1 MDINNRVS
9 PASVQPQ
16 VSTAVGKGGKE
27 AAKSAAVPAETVA
40 VPTSVS
46 LPEKAK
52 IEVPE
57 FEPKDLQKA
66 MDDLQRFVDDLGR
79 NLNFSIDESTDRTV
93 ISVRD
98 AKTQELVRQI
108 PGEEVIAM
116 SRQIAD
122 RLAEWKQGLFI
133 DSRI

>member
-1 MDINNRVS
+1 MEVNNRVS
-9 PASVQPQ
+9 SPQMQPQ
-16 VSTAVGKGGKE
+16 SAPAANK
-27 AAKSAAVPAETVA
+27 AAKAAAPAVSVA
-40 VPTSVS
+40 APKPLA

-66 MDDLQRFVDDLGR
+66 MDDLQRYVDDLGR
-79 NLNFSIDESTDRTV
+79 NLNFSVDDSIDRTI

-122 RLAEWKQGLFI
+122 TLAEWKQGFFFDAKI
-133 DSRI
+133 

>member
-9 PASVQPQ
+9 SLGAQPQ
-16 VSTAVGKGGKE
+16 AAPAAGKSGGKV
-27 AAKSAAVPAETVA
+27 ASSAAPAA
-40 VPTSVS
+40 LAAPKPVS
-46 LPEKAK
+46 LPEKASIK
-52 IEVPE
+52 VPE
-57 FEPKDLQKA
+57 FEPRDLQKA
-66 MDDLQRFVDDLGR
+66 MDDLQRYVDDLGR
-79 NLNFSIDESTDRTV
+79 NLNFSIDDSIDRAI

-122 RLAEWKQGLFI
+122 TLAEWKQGFFFDTKI
-133 DSRI
+133 

>member
-1 MDINNRVS
+1 MEINNRVS
-9 PASVQPQ
+9 SPQ
-16 VSTAVGKGGKE
+16 VQSQSAPAVNK
-27 AAKSAAVPAETVA
+27 AAKAAAPAVSVA
-40 VPTSVS
+40 APKPLA

-66 MDDLQRFVDDLGR
+66 MDDLQRYVDDLGR
-79 NLNFSIDESTDRTV
+79 NLNFSIDDSIDRTI

-122 RLAEWKQGLFI
+122 TLAEWKQGFFFDAKI
-133 DSRI
+133 

>member
-1 MDINNRVS
+1 MEINNRVS
-9 PASVQPQ
+9 SPQMQPQ
-16 VSTAVGKGGKE
+16 SAPAANK
-27 AAKSAAVPAETVA
+27 AAKAAAPAVSVA
-40 VPTSVS
+40 APRPLS
-46 LPEKAK
+46 LPDKAK

-66 MDDLQRFVDDLGR
+66 MDDLQRYVDDLGR
-79 NLNFSIDESTDRTV
+79 NLNFSIDDSIDRTI

-122 RLAEWKQGLFI
+122 TLAEWKQGFFFDTKI
-133 DSRI
+133 

>member
-1 MDINNRVS
+1 MEINNRVS
-9 PASVQPQ
+9 SPQ
-16 VSTAVGKGGKE
+16 VQSQSAPAANK
-27 AAKSAAVPAETVA
+27 AAKVAAPAVSVA
-40 VPTSVS
+40 APKPLA

-66 MDDLQRFVDDLGR
+66 MDDLQRYVDDLGR
-79 NLNFSIDESTDRTV
+79 NLNFSIDDSIDRTI

-122 RLAEWKQGLFI
+122 TLAEWKQGFFFDTKI
-133 DSRI
+133 

>member
-57 FEPKDLQKA
+57 FEPRDLQKA

>member
-1 MDINNRVS
+1 M
-9 PASVQPQ
+9 QPQ
-16 VSTAVGKGGKE
+16 SAPAANK
-27 AAKSAAVPAETVA
+27 AAKAAAPAVSVA
-40 VPTSVS
+40 APRPLS
-46 LPEKAK
+46 LPDKAK

-66 MDDLQRFVDDLGR
+66 MDDLQRYVDDLGR
-79 NLNFSIDESTDRTV
+79 NLNFSIDDSIDRTI

-122 RLAEWKQGLFI
+122 TLAEWKQGFFFDTKI
-133 DSRI
+133 

>member
-1 MDINNRVS
+1 MEINNRVS
-9 PASVQPQ
+9 SPQ
-16 VSTAVGKGGKE
+16 VQSQSAPAANK
-27 AAKSAAVPAETVA
+27 AAKAAAPAVSVA
-40 VPTSVS
+40 APKPLS
-46 LPEKAK
+46 LPDKAK

-66 MDDLQRFVDDLGR
+66 MDDLQRYVDDLGR
-79 NLNFSIDESTDRTV
+79 NLNFSIDDSIDRTI

-122 RLAEWKQGLFI
+122 TLAEWKQGFFFDTKI
-133 DSRI
+133 

>member
-9 PASVQPQ
+9 SPGAQPQ
-16 VSTAVGKGGKE
+16 AAPATTGKSGGKV
-27 AAKSAAVPAETVA
+27 ASSAAPAA
-40 VPTSVS
+40 AAAPKPVS
-46 LPEKAK
+46 LPEKASIK
-52 IEVPE
+52 VPE
-57 FEPKDLQKA
+57 FEPRDLQKA
-66 MDDLQRFVDDLGR
+66 MDDLQRYVDDLGR
-79 NLNFSIDESTDRTV
+79 NLNFSIDDSIDRAI

-122 RLAEWKQGLFI
+122 TLAEWKQGFFFDTKI
-133 DSRI
+133 

>member
-1 MDINNRVS
+1 MEINNRVS
-9 PASVQPQ
+9 SPQMQPQ
-16 VSTAVGKGGKE
+16 SAPAANK
-27 AAKSAAVPAETVA
+27 AAKAAAPAVSVA
-40 VPTSVS
+40 APRPLS
-46 LPEKAK
+46 LPDKAK
-52 IEVPE
+52 IEVSE

-66 MDDLQRFVDDLGR
+66 MDDLQRYVDDLGR
-79 NLNFSIDESTDRTV
+79 NLNFSIDDSIDRTI

-122 RLAEWKQGLFI
+122 TLAEWKQGFFFDTKI
-133 DSRI
+133 

>member
-1 MDINNRVS
+1 MEVNNRVS
-9 PASVQPQ
+9 SPQMQPQ
-16 VSTAVGKGGKE
+16 SAPAANK
-27 AAKSAAVPAETVA
+27 AAKAAAPAVSAAAPK
-40 VPTSVS
+40 PLS
-46 LPEKAK
+46 LPDKAK

-66 MDDLQRFVDDLGR
+66 MDDLQRYVDDLGR
-79 NLNFSIDESTDRTV
+79 NLNFSIDDSIDRTI

-122 RLAEWKQGLFI
+122 TLAEWKQGFFFDAKI
-133 DSRI
+133 

>member
-1 MDINNRVS
+1 MEINNRVS
-9 PASVQPQ
+9 SPQ
-16 VSTAVGKGGKE
+16 VQSQSAPAANK
-27 AAKSAAVPAETVA
+27 AAKAAAPAVSVA
-40 VPTSVS
+40 APRPLS
-46 LPEKAK
+46 LPDKAK

-66 MDDLQRFVDDLGR
+66 MDDLQRYVDDLGR
-79 NLNFSIDESTDRTV
+79 NLNFSIDDSIDRTI

-122 RLAEWKQGLFI
+122 TLAEWKQGFFFDTKI
-133 DSRI
+133 

>member
-9 PASVQPQ
+9 SLEAYPQAAPA
-16 VSTAVGKGGKE
+16 TGKSSGKV
-27 AAKSAAVPAETVA
+27 ASSAAPAA
-40 VPTSVS
+40 AAAPKPVS
-46 LPEKAK
+46 LPEKASIK
-52 IEVPE
+52 VPE
-57 FEPKDLQKA
+57 FEPRDLQKA
-66 MDDLQRFVDDLGR
+66 MDDLQRYVDDLGR
-79 NLNFSIDESTDRTV
+79 NLNFSIDDSIDRAI

-122 RLAEWKQGLFI
+122 TLAEWKQGFFFDTKI
-133 DSRI
+133 

>member
-1 MDINNRVS
+1 MEINNRVS
-9 PASVQPQ
+9 SPQLQSQSAPA
-16 VSTAVGKGGKE
+16 AIK
-27 AAKSAAVPAETVA
+27 AAKAAAPAVSVA
-40 VPTSVS
+40 APKPLA

-66 MDDLQRFVDDLGR
+66 MDDLQRYVDDLGR
-79 NLNFSIDESTDRTV
+79 NLNFSVDDSIDRTI

-122 RLAEWKQGLFI
+122 TLAEWKQGFFFDTKI
-133 DSRI
+133 

>member
-1 MDINNRVS
+1 MEINNRVS
-9 PASVQPQ
+9 SPQMQPQ
-16 VSTAVGKGGKE
+16 SAPAANK
-27 AAKSAAVPAETVA
+27 AAKAAAPAVSVA
-40 VPTSVS
+40 APRPLS
-46 LPEKAK
+46 LPDKAK

-66 MDDLQRFVDDLGR
+66 MDDLQRYVDDLGR
-79 NLNFSIDESTDRTV
+79 NLNFSIDDSIDRAI

-122 RLAEWKQGLFI
+122 TLAEWKQGFFFDTKI
-133 DSRI
+133 